1 MEDKRRSLILIWESL
16 PPLYG
21 CAEKLAKSS
30 PKCKTSLEQDPDET
44 AVSVLGEPS
53 SISAWT
59 ANLKHGSD
67 GSGCRWIF
75 AAVSGSRR

>member
-1 MEDKRRSLILIWESL
+1 MARLPAFIWIAVKLSVSSLE
-16 PPLYG
+16 
-21 CAEKLAKSS
+21 
-30 PKCKTSLEQDPDET
+30 CKTSLEQDLDKT
-44 AVSVLGEPS
+44 AVSVLGESS

-75 AAVSGSRR
+75 AAVSGSRG